1 MYSLQYFIM
10 MGNIEGADWMSVT
23 LAKGVHLHVVP
34 TEKYKTVRILIRF
47 NTLLDRQTITKR
59 TLLSSLLETNSL
71 HYPDQV
77 KLSEALA
84 ELYGASFGLNV
95 NKKGNHH
102 WLNVS
107 MNLVNDK
114 YLETGQVMAGAVDF
128 INEILFHPNIAA
140 GVFNQ
145 ETFEREKE
153 NLASYLES
161 INEDKQTYASLALQS
176 LYFNQSGDQKIPSFG
191 TIEDL
196 ETETAESI
204 AKYYQTMITEDKV
217 DIFVIG
223 DVEAEKM
230 AALFKQLP
238 FVDREEGTG
247 AVFYEQPARNVI
259 EERSEQ
265 EPLAQ
270 SKLNLGYHTDIY
282 YEDDQYFALQV
293 FNGIFGGFPHSK
305 LFMNVREK
313 ENLAYYASSSIDTFR
328 GYLTVQTG
336 IDGKNRNQVL
346 RLVSKELDNIRSGNI
361 TELEI
366 QQTKAMLKNQYLL
379 ALDNS
384 GSILEKEYL
393 HVLMPKNYKT
403 ADEWIHKMEAV
414 TLEEVQQVAK
424 GIQLQAIFF
433 LEGEKIDE

>member
-1 MYSLQYFIM
+1 M
-10 MGNIEGADWMSVT
+10 MSAT
-23 LAKGVHLHVVP
+23 LAKGVHLHVIP
-34 TEKYKTVRILIRF
+34 TEKYKTVRILVRF
-47 NTLLDRQTITKR
+47 NTLLDRKTITKR

-102 WLNVS
+102 WLNIS

-114 YLETGQVMAGAVDF
+114 YLEDSHVMAGAVDF
-128 INEILFHPNIAA
+128 INEILFHPNITA
-140 GVFNQ
+140 GAFDQ

-161 INEDKQTYASLALQS
+161 INEDKQTYASLALQN
-176 LYFNQSGDQKIPSFG
+176 LYFSQSENQRIPSFG
-191 TIEDL
+191 TLEDL

-204 AKYYQTMITEDKV
+204 AEYYQRMMKEDKV

-223 DVEAEKM
+223 DVTAEEVVG
-230 AALFKQLP
+230 LFKQLP
-238 FVDREEGTG
+238 FVDREAGMG
-247 AVFYEQPARNVI
+247 AIFYEQPARNVI

-270 SKLNLGYHTDIY
+270 SKLNLGYHTDVY
-282 YEDDQYFALQV
+282 YEDENYFALQV
-293 FNGIFGGFPHSK
+293 FNGIFGGFAHSK

-328 GYLTVQTG
+328 GFLTVQTG

-346 RLVSKELDNIRSGNI
+346 HLVSKELDNIRSGKI
-361 TELEI
+361 TELEM

-379 ALDNS
+379 AQDNS
-384 GSILEKEYL
+384 GAVLEKEYL
-393 HVLMPKNYKT
+393 HILMPARYQT
-403 ADEWIHKMEAV
+403 ADEWIRQMEAV
-414 TLEEVQQVAK
+414 TIEQVQEVAK

-433 LEGEKIDE
+433 LEGETIDE

>member
-1 MYSLQYFIM
+1 
-10 MGNIEGADWMSVT
+10 MSVT

-47 NTLLDRQTITKR
+47 NTLLDRKTITKR

-84 ELYGASFGLNV
+84 ELYGASFGLSV

-107 MNLVNDK
+107 MSLVNGK
-114 YLETGQVMAGAVDF
+114 YLNDRQVMAGAIDF
-128 INEILFHPNIAA
+128 INEILFHPNIKA
-140 GVFNQ
+140 GVFDTD
-145 ETFEREKE
+145 TFEREKE
-153 NLASYLES
+153 NIASYLES
-161 INEDKQTYASLALQS
+161 INEDKQTYASLALQN
-176 LYFNQSGDQKIPSFG
+176 LYFNQSEGQSIPSFG

-196 ETETAESI
+196 EIETAESI
-204 AKYYQTMITEDKV
+204 AEYYQKMLTEDKV

-223 DVEAEKM
+223 AVKEEEMAE
-230 AALFKQLP
+230 LFKQLP
-238 FVDREEGTG
+238 FTDRAEGTG
-247 AVFYEQPARNVI
+247 AIFYQQPARNVI
-259 EERSEQ
+259 EERSKR

-270 SKLNLGYHTDIY
+270 SKLNLGYHTDVY
-282 YEDDQYFALQV
+282 YGDKHYFALQV
-293 FNGIFGGFPHSK
+293 FNGIFGGFAHSK

-313 ENLAYYASSSIDTFR
+313 ENLAYYASSSFDTFR

-346 RLVSKELDNIRSGNI
+346 HLVSEELDNIRLGRV

-379 ALDNS
+379 TLDNPS
-384 GSILEKEYL
+384 AVLEKEYL
-393 HVLMPKNYKT
+393 HALMPKNYKT
-403 ADEWIHKMEAV
+403 ADEWIRKMEAV
-414 TLEEVQQVAK
+414 TLEEVQKVAK